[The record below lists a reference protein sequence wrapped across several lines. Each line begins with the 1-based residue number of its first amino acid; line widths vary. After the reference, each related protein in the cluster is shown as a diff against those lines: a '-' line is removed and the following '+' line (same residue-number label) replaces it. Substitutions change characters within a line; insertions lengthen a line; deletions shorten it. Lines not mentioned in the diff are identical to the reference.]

1 MKISITVKGE
11 NGVKQNSENKL
22 EMSCE
27 PEHEYS
33 SKWPELGIVVS
44 DLRLWFMNE
53 FPKEAEVIF

>member
-1 MKISITVKGE
+1 MKISVTVEGK
-11 NGVKQNSENKL
+11 NGVNQNLENKL

-44 DLRLWFMNE
+44 DLIL
-53 FPKEAEVIF
+53 